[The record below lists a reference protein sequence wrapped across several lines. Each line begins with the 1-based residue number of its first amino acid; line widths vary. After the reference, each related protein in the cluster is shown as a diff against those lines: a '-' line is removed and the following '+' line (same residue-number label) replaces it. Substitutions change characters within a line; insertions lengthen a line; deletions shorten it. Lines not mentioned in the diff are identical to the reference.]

1 MNKIILN
8 DLLALTNADRV
19 MCRYQCGRLD
29 VTVTADIRQTAQLD
43 DLSAIYGDWE
53 VVEVTTGHMNGAGV
67 LDVAIRRGGDEP

>member
-8 DLLALTNADRV
+8 DLLVLTNADLV
-19 MCRYQCGRLD
+19 QCHYQRGRLD

-43 DLSAIYGDWE
+43 DLSAMYGGWE
-53 VVEVTTGHMNGAGV
+53 IVEVTTCRTNGAGV